1 MKMIYSIQTLFT
13 LLSVSKCQKITH
25 ELPRVNPFKSP
36 QPHAPYS
43 QHLHDVGLA
52 PHHPLNHILPQKP
65 YVSPLRPG
73 YQWPVVS
80 ESEVSS
86 LHLLHPPPHPRP
98 HHPHHLTHQI
108 PTHRHLQPHLP
119 ALVPPPTEK
128 APVEYVST
136 IKYSE
141 KKSSSK
147 EAPFSLEESANLSEH
162 VERLA
167 REESDQNV
175 HLGTTVVQITTT
187 TTTATTTAT
196 PTQLLTTGTHIID
209 QNVIDGDST
218 QGEYRVALPDG
229 RVQVC
234 IKKYKKEGKNCILH

>member
-1 MKMIYSIQTLFT
+1 M
-13 LLSVSKCQKITH
+13 
-25 ELPRVNPFKSP
+25 
-36 QPHAPYS
+36 
-43 QHLHDVGLA
+43 
-52 PHHPLNHILPQKP
+52 
-65 YVSPLRPG
+65 
-73 YQWPVVS
+73 
-80 ESEVSS
+80 
-86 LHLLHPPPHPRP
+86 
-98 HHPHHLTHQI
+98 
-108 PTHRHLQPHLP
+108 
-119 ALVPPPTEK
+119 
-128 APVEYVST
+128 EYVST

-175 HLGTTVVQITTT
+175 HLGTTVVPIKMTTTTT

-229 RVQVC
+229 RVQVY
-234 IKKYKKEGKNCILH
+234 IKKYKKEG